1 MKDSIGID
9 ISKDTLDA
17 HRLATG
23 ESQQFANTPAGLR
36 ALRRWIAA
44 APPGLV
50 VYEATGPYHRAFERA
65 FAAACPLVKV
75 NPLQARRFAQARGT
89 RAKTD
94 TGRSGEVGTGSPP
107 RRPGF
112 ISDKRAGAKPD
123 ATFARALVD
132 ARMLAAMGTAL
143 DLAPDPPAEQNR
155 HALKELQIA
164 RMALIKDRTRL
175 LNRLKTQTLPVT
187 KRQTRARLD
196 QIKRQLAELEGEM
209 RTLVRQCPRLGEVTA
224 ITILI
229 KYPEIGSLTRKQIA
243 SLAGLAPMARQSGQ
257 WRGKAFIQGGRK
269 HLRDALDMPALV
281 AARFNPDLRQKY
293 QSMTSA
299 GKPAKLA
306 LTALMRKLLE
316 LANALIRQDRAWL
329 PRKA

>member
-23 ESQQFANTPAGLR
+23 EARRFANTPTGVR

-50 VYEATGPYHRAFERA
+50 VYEATGPYHGAFERA
-65 FAAACPLVKV
+65 LAATCPLVKV

-94 TGRSGEVGTGSPP
+94 T
-107 RRPGF
+107 
-112 ISDKRAGAKPD
+112 
-123 ATFARALVD
+123 VD
-132 ARMLAAMGTAL
+132 ARMLAAMGAAL
-143 DLAPDPPAEQNR
+143 DLAPDPPAEQNH
-155 HALKELQIA
+155 HALKELQIAELQIA

-196 QIKRQLAELEGEM
+196 QIKRQLAELEGEL
-209 RTLVRQCPRLGEVTA
+209 RTLVRQCPRRARAHDILRSIPGLGEVAA
-224 ITILI
+224 ITIVI
-229 KYPEIGSLTRKQIA
+229 ECPEIGSLTRKQIA
-243 SLAGLAPMARQSGQ
+243 SLAGLAPMTRQSGQ

-269 HLRDALDMPALV
+269 HLRDALYMPALV
-281 AARFNPDLRQKY
+281 AARFNPDLRRKY

-316 LANALIRQDRAWL
+316 LANALIAQDHTWL